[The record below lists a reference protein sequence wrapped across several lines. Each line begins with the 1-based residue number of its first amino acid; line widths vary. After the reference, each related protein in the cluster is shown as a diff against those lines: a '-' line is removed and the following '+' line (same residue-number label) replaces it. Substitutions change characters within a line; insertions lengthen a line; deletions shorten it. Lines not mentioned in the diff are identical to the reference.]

1 MQGRIQKILSAH
13 AVSSRRAAEELI
25 REGRVTVNG
34 YTAGIGDT
42 ADDELD
48 AICVDGRTLPKA
60 EEPVYIMLNKPR
72 GYITSKSDN
81 RGRLTVMQLMSGA
94 GAAVYPV
101 GRLDMDTE
109 GLLLMTND
117 GEFANMVMHPSSGIT
132 KTYEA
137 LVSGDITQGVRMLR
151 NPVEIDSH
159 VVRAVSVALIER
171 ADRTCKD
178 SRTGKDSRT
187 DRANSTNS
195 SAVLVIEI
203 AEGRNRQV
211 RKMCAACELRIKSLR
226 RTAIGKLQLA
236 ALEPGR
242 WRRLSADEVSL
253 LKENIMSD
261 G

>member
-1 MQGRIQKILSAH
+1 QKILSAH

-101 GRLDMDTE
+101 GRLDMESE
-109 GLLLMTND
+109 GLLIMTND
-117 GEFANMVMHPSSGIT
+117 GQFANAVMHPSFNKA
-132 KTYEA
+132 KTYEVS
-137 LVSGDITQGVRMLR
+137 VSGDIG
-151 NPVEIDSH
+151 N
-159 VVRAVSVALIER
+159 AVKLMRRPMHIGPHTVKAASVKIM
-171 ADRTCKD
+171 KK
-178 SRTGKDSRT
+178 TGD
-187 DRANSTNS
+187 
-195 SAVLVIEI
+195 SAVLSISI
-203 AEGRNRQV
+203 NEGRNRQI
-211 RKMCAACELRIKSLR
+211 RKMCAQSGLTATSLKRVSIGDLKLGALKPGEWRYLEKEEIEKLHPPPPALHPQHEL
-226 RTAIGKLQLA
+226 
-236 ALEPGR
+236 
-242 WRRLSADEVSL
+242 
-253 LKENIMSD
+253 
-261 G
+261 